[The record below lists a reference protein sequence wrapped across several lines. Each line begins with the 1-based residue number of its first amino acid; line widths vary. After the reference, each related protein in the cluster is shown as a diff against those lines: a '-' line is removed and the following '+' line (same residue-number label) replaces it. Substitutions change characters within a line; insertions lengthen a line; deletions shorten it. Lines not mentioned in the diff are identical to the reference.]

1 MIFISERKGIMFFSH
16 ISIAEKYN
24 YLDEK
29 FTCAY
34 RWLAETDLKSLP
46 EATYKLIGED
56 DVYAM
61 VQEYSTSPWE
71 ERKFET
77 HDRYFDIQYMVTGN
91 EIFGVCKR
99 DGLREIERIDSND
112 VVFYE
117 DPDLFGEVLLK
128 EGDLIVVAP
137 EDAHKPRCAAGSPA
151 PVKKVVIKVKI

>member
-1 MIFISERKGIMFFSH
+1 MFFSH

-29 FTCAY
+29 FTIAY
-34 RWLAETDLKSLP
+34 RWLAETDLKALP
-46 EATYKLIGED
+46 EATYKLMGED

-91 EIFGVCKR
+91 EMFGVCKR
-99 DGLREIERIDSND
+99 DGLRETERIDAND
-112 VVFYE
+112 VVFYD

-137 EDAHKPRCAAGSPA
+137 EDAHKPRCAAGMPA